1 MFVIQC
7 AINNYNSASR
17 SWWKICDSCGSRCER
32 TCVYDRVCVCVC
44 VIFTTFYCH
53 RAGARVRN
61 EDGFY
66 SVKVEWLAR
75 RRWHMATKITTVSRH
90 QLHTHTHTWAAMW
103 MLFRRGWQLFALS
116 LRRIMIARLLF
127 FVLCISTRKKLFAS
141 LSARSRQL
149 KCDGSPCRTFHFW
162 RW

>member
-44 VIFTTFYCH
+44 DIYYFLLPSSGSACT
-53 RAGARVRN
+53 
-61 EDGFY
+61 
-66 SVKVEWLAR
+66 K
-75 RRWHMATKITTVSRH
+75 RRWFLFGEGWMAGKKEMAHGHKNNNSKSTSTT
-90 QLHTHTHTWAAMW
+90 HTHTHTWAAMW

-162 RW
+162 SW

>member
-1 MFVIQC
+1 MIHV
-7 AINNYNSASR
+7 ALAASEHVCM
-17 SWWKICDSCGSRCER
+17 I
-32 TCVYDRVCVCVC
+32 VCVCVC

-90 QLHTHTHTWAAMW
+90 QLHTHTHT
-103 MLFRRGWQLFALS
+103 
-116 LRRIMIARLLF
+116 
-127 FVLCISTRKKLFAS
+127 
-141 LSARSRQL
+141 
-149 KCDGSPCRTFHFW
+149 
-162 RW
+162 